1 MGLLVGAWLFGTLSD
16 VYGRKKMFF
25 LAIIGCYLSGIGY
38 GLAINYYMFLLFRV
52 VFGIFSSGI
61 AIVGYALIMEV
72 IGTSKRSS
80 VGMAIQAM
88 FSVGFALLALLAY
101 VFRGW
106 RTLVVVYTLLGT
118 GFLAMWR

>member
-106 RTLVVVYTLLGT
+106 RTLVMVCTLLGT